1 MSDYK
6 EHLPEH
12 VEKNLTGFKVR
23 KIDNPEKYGGY
34 SKGQF
39 WIRRFISLIIWPIG
53 FIVGIAVSRNKNKV
67 KAAQGKELV
76 IDSIFI
82 GILSIIAVFAFSTPE
97 DSETIQMV
105 KNGYLN
111 NYQSKTIG
119 EAFDDFFAGE
129 TWSSFELDGSHYVNV
144 KGKISY
150 HDKPVTAVIQFNV
163 DKETGSLEIEAFE
176 INEVP
181 QDLLVLFGLLEK
193 VYESTNPGQ
202 LPGLVHPPGGAP

>member
-1 MSDYK
+1 MSLSGCY
-6 EHLPEH
+6 
-12 VEKNLTGFKVR
+12 
-23 KIDNPEKYGGY
+23 I
-34 SKGQF
+34 Q
-39 WIRRFISLIIWPIG
+39 
-53 FIVGIAVSRNKNKV
+53 NKV

-193 VYESTNPGQ
+193 VYE
-202 LPGLVHPPGGAP
+202 